1 MCLWKCPS
9 RTRAR
14 ATSLSISSCRE
25 TWKRVLRERESGAEE
40 QSVFDKS
47 SCPYAQMHNTDGNM
61 CARMPDRTT
70 KFSSPCSRNRSQAKQ
85 QPKHAAALVLGDKQE
100 RRRCRR
106 RRLARPA
113 RDGSSF
119 VSSTASKSHRP
130 CCTCSAFPLPR
141 ARVSAAAAAARWV
154 GVGLHCCVAWRGQGR
169 WGWSGAWWTRR

>member
-1 MCLWKCPS
+1 MCLWNCPS

-85 QPKHAAALVLGDKQE
+85 QPTMPLLSFWETNKNAAVSPAPPATA
-100 RRRCRR
+100 
-106 RRLARPA
+106 RRLSAPPLPNPIALAVLYLQRISSPA
-113 RDGSSF
+113 RARLR
-119 VSSTASKSHRP
+119 SST
-130 CCTCSAFPLPR
+130 
-141 ARVSAAAAAARWV
+141 V
-154 GVGLHCCVAWRGQGR
+154 GWVGLHCCVAWHGQDR